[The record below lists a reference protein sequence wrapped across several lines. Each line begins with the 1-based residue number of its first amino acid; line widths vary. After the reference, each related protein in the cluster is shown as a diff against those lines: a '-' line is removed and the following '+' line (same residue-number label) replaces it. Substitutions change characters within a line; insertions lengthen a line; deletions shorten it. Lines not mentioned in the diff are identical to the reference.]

1 MNLLKSTPWKK
12 SHPHLFRELL
22 KALSLIIDLGKY
34 ISLRHNS
41 QVTGHISINRT
52 SMTECWQLNG
62 ITQHAPA
69 SPWGKEAFN
78 EINSMNLRS
87 LNEVSHFTFINIQL
101 QFAFA
106 PVFGPYGL
114 LVLNSIIVIPSL
126 AMVLIMAKCL
136 CIKLVTIVA
145 MNSSILN
152 VCTWS
157 PSFPTNK
164 CR

>member
-1 MNLLKSTPWKK
+1 
-12 SHPHLFRELL
+12 
-22 KALSLIIDLGKY
+22 
-34 ISLRHNS
+34 
-41 QVTGHISINRT
+41 
-52 SMTECWQLNG
+52 
-62 ITQHAPA
+62 
-69 SPWGKEAFN
+69 
-78 EINSMNLRS
+78 MNLRS

-145 MNSSILN
+145 MNSKHSECMYMVSLL
-152 VCTWS
+152 
-157 PSFPTNK
+157 PNK
-164 CR
+164 QMQIT